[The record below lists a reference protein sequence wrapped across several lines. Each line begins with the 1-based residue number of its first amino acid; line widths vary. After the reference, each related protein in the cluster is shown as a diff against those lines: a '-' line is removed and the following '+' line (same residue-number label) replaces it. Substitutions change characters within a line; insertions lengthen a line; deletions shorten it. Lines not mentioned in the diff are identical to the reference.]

1 MNIFVFIKQVPDT
14 ASRIK
19 IAAGGKNI
27 DEADISWVASPYDEF
42 ALEEA
47 LKIKEARG
55 GAAVVTAVT
64 FGPERAA
71 TMLRNA
77 LATGA
82 DQAVHVNDPELEGA
96 DAYGTAQVLAAVAKS
111 RPYNILFFGK
121 SGVGMDQSQVP
132 TMVAEILGLPSVTQI
147 AKLEVGDGKVTAHR
161 EIEGATEVVEA
172 TLPVVLAAEKGLNEP
187 RYPSLKGIMAAKK
200 KPIETVNAAALGL
213 NAAEIGPSAN
223 SVILNSLSLPP
234 ERQGGKILT
243 GDPQEAVKQLV
254 DLLHNEAKVI

>member
-1 MNIFVFIKQVPDT
+1 MNILVFIKQVPDT

-19 IAAGGKNI
+19 IAAGGKGI
-27 DEADISWVASPYDEF
+27 DETDISWITSPYDEY

-47 LKIKEARG
+47 LKIKESK
-55 GAAVVTAVT
+55 GAGKVTAVS

-82 DQAVHVNDPELEGA
+82 DDAVHVNDAALEGA

-111 RPYNILFFGK
+111 RPFDILFFGK
-121 SGVGMDQSQVP
+121 TGVGMDQAQVP
-132 TMVAEILGLPSVTQI
+132 TMVAEILSLPSVSQI
-147 AKLEVGDGKVTAHR
+147 AKLELGDGKVTAHR
-161 EIEGATEVVEA
+161 EIEGATETVEA
-172 TLPVVLAAEKGLNEP
+172 SLPVVLAAEKGLNEP

-213 NAAEIGPSAN
+213 NAAEIGGAAS